1 MTPIRLLL
9 VDDQPLVRQG
19 LRAVFAPLEDIDV
32 VAEASNGAEAL
43 ERVAQTAPDVVLMD
57 LNMPRMDGLEATRRI
72 CADAGATA
80 GATTEDPAPGPGPG
94 PGPGPKIVMLT
105 MYDRDENVF
114 DALRA
119 GASGFLTK
127 DASPAQLA
135 GAVREVVAGG
145 ALLSSSVTRRLI
157 QEFVRRP
164 ALPSASHELR
174 SLTGRELDV
183 FRLLVQG
190 YGNVDIAKKLHLGE
204 STIKSHVQHLY
215 RKLGVRDR
223 VQIVIYAYEN
233 GLI

>member
-1 MTPIRLLL
+1 MRPIRILI

-19 LRAVFAPLEDIDV
+19 LQAVFAPLDDMDV
-32 VAEASNGAEAL
+32 VGEASNGAEAL
-43 ERVAQTAPDVVLMD
+43 ERVRRSAPDVVLMD
-57 LNMPRMDGLEATRRI
+57 VNMPRMSGLEAAGRI
-72 CADAGATA
+72 CSGEFGDTA
-80 GATTEDPAPGPGPG
+80 
-94 PGPGPKIVMLT
+94 PKIVMLT
-105 MYDRDENVF
+105 MYDRDEYVF

-119 GASGFLTK
+119 GASGFLIK
-127 DASPAQLA
+127 DASPDQLA

-145 ALLSSSVTRRLI
+145 ALLSSSVTRQLI
-157 QEFVRRP
+157 REFVRTP
-164 ALPSASHELR
+164 ALPSAAVELK

-190 YGNVDIAKKLHLGE
+190 YGNAEIAEKLHLGE

-223 VQIVIYAYEN
+223 VQVVIYAYEN